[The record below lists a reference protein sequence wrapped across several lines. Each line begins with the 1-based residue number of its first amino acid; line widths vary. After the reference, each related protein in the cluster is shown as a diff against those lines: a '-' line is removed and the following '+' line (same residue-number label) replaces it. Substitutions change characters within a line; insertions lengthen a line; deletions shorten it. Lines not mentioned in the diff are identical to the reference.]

1 MADILPQMG
10 RPSYPLYT
18 SLAGVI
24 GGCMAV
30 AILSGGG
37 SLAMHVEFAAYVERL
52 LAVCLAKQDSSMACQ
67 IAGTMR
73 QELLERSSAML
84 MLQLLCVL
92 LMLVGLGLI
101 LARGYHLLVRRTS
114 AALAQAGQPSPAGVL
129 TGDEFERVCS
139 RLATLH
145 ARVAG
150 LEAEA
155 AWHRRVGEAQ
165 NQRQTTATQV
175 SHEVAR
181 LIGDSELSAGSLRSA
196 LSVLGSACGARTV
209 ALVLDARVS
218 RSLGFGETIATLHQ
232 PLITPQLPAEH
243 PPRDVSG
250 RLVAGPGEFQTL
262 LVPLCSGGVGIGTLV
277 AEFAGT
283 VRVDDAKVRLA
294 ETVARMAALALV
306 GLSDSTESRRLAL
319 LEERSAIAAEL
330 HDSLAQSL
338 GFMRIQLTRLQR
350 NLAGQAPSGEA
361 ADDAER
367 IAAELKEGL
376 NAAYGE
382 VRELISTF
390 RARMDDGGLIAA
402 VGRAVEGFGAQ
413 TGIATTLTHALGRCR
428 LDVNEEFHI
437 LQVIRESLA
446 NVSRHSGA
454 QLTIVDLRYG
464 PGHEFTVTVDDDGSG
479 FTGNATDAGHY
490 GLSIMRERTASL
502 GGTLEVVRR
511 PTGGTRVRVAF
522 APKRL
527 PSESEDTAH
536 P

>member
-1 MADILPQMG
+1 MA
-10 RPSYPLYT
+10 
-18 SLAGVI
+18 LAGII
-24 GGCMAV
+24 GGCV
-30 AILSGGG
+30 ATAMLSGWG
-37 SLAMHVEFAAYVERL
+37 SLAMHVEFTSYVDQL
-52 LAVCLAKQDSSMACQ
+52 LAVCLAEQDGGAACQ
-67 IAGTMR
+67 VGGTMR
-73 QELLERSSAML
+73 REFLERSSAML

-92 LMLVGLGLI
+92 MSLVGLALI
-101 LARGYHLLVRRTS
+101 ATRGYHLLVRRMGN
-114 AALAQAGQPSPAGVL
+114 ALTLTGQSEATAETMGTVE
-129 TGDEFERVCS
+129 TMGDEFERVRS

-145 ARVAG
+145 ARAAG

-165 NQRQTTATQV
+165 NQRQTTVTQV

-181 LIGDSELSAGSLRSA
+181 LISDSELSAGSLRSA
-196 LSVLGSACGARTV
+196 LAVLGAACSARTV
-209 ALVLDARVS
+209 ALALDARVS
-218 RSLGFGETIATLHQ
+218 RTLGFAERIATYHQ
-232 PLITPQLPAEH
+232 PLIAAQLPAEH
-243 PPRDVSG
+243 PPREVSG

-262 LVPLCSGGVGIGTLV
+262 LVPLCSGGVGVGTLI
-277 AEFAGT
+277 AEFEGT

-294 ETVARMAALALV
+294 ETVARIAALALV

-338 GFMRIQLTRLQR
+338 GFMRIQLSRLQR
-350 NLAGQAPSGEA
+350 QLDGQSPQPVSDDATEA
-361 ADDAER
+361 AR
-367 IAAELKEGL
+367 IAAELKEGV

-390 RARMDDGGLIAA
+390 RAKMDDGGLVDA
-402 VGRAVEGFGAQ
+402 VSRAIESFGAQ
-413 TGIATTLTHALGRCR
+413 TGIVTTLGHDLGRCR
-428 LDVNEEFHI
+428 LDVNEEFHV

-454 QLTIVDLRYG
+454 RFAAVDLRYD

-479 FTGNATDAGHY
+479 FKTSATDTGHY

-502 GGTLEVVRR
+502 GGTLEVVGG
-511 PTGGTRVRVAF
+511 PTGGTRVRLAF
-522 APKRL
+522 RPKRL
-527 PSESEDTAH
+527 PSETEDTAS